1 MLFSGIFGTS
11 SEFCS
16 ILSITE
22 ESDTRSPLDIIVKE
36 RLQIINNV
44 AITAVAFV
52 KKSPAVPFEYWYK
65 VVEHL
70 EKKSDI
76 DKFFIVTDD
85 YKYSKILF
93 PNFEILKGSMEDDYF
108 SILNAI

>member
-1 MLFSGIFGTS
+1 ML
-11 SEFCS
+11 E
-16 ILSITE
+16 
-22 ESDTRSPLDIIVKE
+22 VK
-36 RLQIINNV
+36 
-44 AITAVAFV
+44 
-52 KKSPAVPFEYWYK
+52 
-65 VVEHL
+65 HL

-108 SILNAI
+108 SILNGITFTKGVPFSISHSPSPPVKINGKFEIISAVKQNSL